1 MTIDDKS
8 TDKESY
14 TIIWKQKQQKI
25 SSLSSG
31 QVDKNMN
38 LLQVKKYRTS

>member
-1 MTIDDKS
+1 MTIDDKIVE
-8 TDKESY
+8 KKIY
-14 TIIWKQKQQKI
+14 TIIQKEKQPKI
-25 SSLSSG
+25 STLSSG